1 MKLNSSFTFLLHLF
15 LVILSRVKY
24 LDLCSSLSQPLML
37 DVWKYGTDRDIIY
50 RHVLPLEK
58 SPPDNTSHNDSKP
71 KGMMAPIDGSTKSC
85 IQSCY
90 HYVRKIVL

>member
-85 IQSCY
+85 IQSC
-90 HYVRKIVL
+90 